1 MRGGTDKRG
10 FSARC
15 RDVDGGGLYISIS
28 GTTGEGDTATVA
40 TAVIGPIP
48 FASQIHVMQVGL
60 GF

>member
-1 MRGGTDKRG
+1 MKGGTVERG
-10 FSARC
+10 FPARC

-28 GTTGEGDTATVA
+28 GATGDGDGATVG
-40 TAVIGPIP
+40 TAVISPIS